1 MTPSHPRRGAAR
13 VQAPTATEALP
24 PADEESW
31 LFPAGAPAPSRPE
44 PTPGPRPAPGPESA
58 WSAEGDEPS
67 VADEPGPPRQ
77 GAVLPTS
84 ALDREG
90 VYRGVLWAARA
101 AQELGRVLTML
112 TERVEALE
120 QRLSAVETAEDSR
133 PSTGAGNFWGEAI
146 DPGEVAALR
155 EAVTTAT
162 EQVGQ
167 QVSRLATEVSGTQH
181 RGDERFAATEAR
193 LAEVESLS
201 ADVGALEY
209 KLNELGRAQVVFQ
222 DALTSHPGLRSAQR
236 SVEQLRGE
244 LTTVRR
250 VLSGLDAKV
259 QELQSLPTVMEEVA
273 ARQFE
278 RLVSEMLSLPVDIEG
293 LYREMDSIA
302 ERVTARE
309 DTAALTAE
317 RVGFVAEAVVAMRQ
331 DLDRVIGSL
340 AEIRE
345 AQAEARAWR
354 DGLERRLAAL
364 ESPGAEVERLYQ
376 ALARVVGGSAGSAA
390 TAHQPANGRAE
401 GAVPPAESQRAVEV
415 LRAELDRIR
424 QSIDV
429 LAAE

>member
-1 MTPSHPRRGAAR
+1 MPR
-13 VQAPTATEALP
+13 PEALP
-24 PADEESW
+24 TPVPASPDAPERAEDAATEES
-31 LFPAGAPAPSRPE
+31 
-44 PTPGPRPAPGPESA
+44 
-58 WSAEGDEPS
+58 
-67 VADEPGPPRQ
+67 GPPRRP
-77 GAVLPTS
+77 GAMPTS
-84 ALDREG
+84 ADDREG
-90 VYRGVLWAARA
+90 MYRGVLWAARA
-101 AQELGRVLTML
+101 AQELGRVLATL

-120 QRLSAVETAEDSR
+120 RRLTVMEAAEASP
-133 PSTGAGNFWGEAI
+133 PSTESFWGEAV
-146 DPGEVAALR
+146 DPGLRGPNAVGLRGPNAVVDEVAALR
-155 EAVTTAT
+155 QAVTTAT
-162 EQVGQ
+162 EQVAQ
-167 QVSRLATEVSGTQH
+167 QVSRLAAEVSRTQQ
-181 RGDERFAATEAR
+181 RGDERFTATEAR
-193 LAEVESLS
+193 LTEVESLS
-201 ADVGALEY
+201 ADVGALEH

-244 LTTVRR
+244 LTTVRS
-250 VLSGLDAKV
+250 VLGGLDAKV

-309 DTAALTAE
+309 DTAAVTAE

-331 DLDRVIGSL
+331 DLDRVIGSV

-376 ALARVVGGSAGSAA
+376 ALAHVVGGPGGAA
-390 TAHQPANGRAE
+390 AAVHQPANGRPD
-401 GAVPPAESQRAVEV
+401 GATVPAESRRAVEV

-424 QSIDV
+424 QSIDA
-429 LAAE
+429 LAAPSPTDAGLDALDD